1 MTKTIFRNTSLAAL
15 AVAVCGIA
23 FLVLKNKIISSNPAG
38 IVVQVL
44 AVGLMLWARVVFGK
58 RSFHAGANPTEGG
71 LVTHGP
77 YRFLRHPIYA
87 AIIYFV
93 WAGVVSDPSAEAIA
107 AAVVVALCLIIRM
120 LLEEHFLVAAYPEYK
135 EYSRRAKRLIP
146 FLL

>member
-1 MTKTIFRNTSLAAL
+1 MTKTVSRNASLIAL
-15 AVAVCGIA
+15 AIAVGGLA
-23 FLVLKNKIISSNPAG
+23 FLVLRHKIISSHPAG
-38 IVVQVL
+38 IIVQVL
-44 AVGLMLWARVVFGK
+44 AVGLMLWARVVFGR
-58 RSFHAGANPTEGG
+58 RSFRAGANPTEGG

-93 WAGVVSDPSAEAIA
+93 WAGVVSDPSTEAIA

-120 LLEEHFLVAAYPEYK
+120 LLEEHFLIEKYPEYK
-135 EYSRRAKRLIP
+135 EYSARAKRLIP